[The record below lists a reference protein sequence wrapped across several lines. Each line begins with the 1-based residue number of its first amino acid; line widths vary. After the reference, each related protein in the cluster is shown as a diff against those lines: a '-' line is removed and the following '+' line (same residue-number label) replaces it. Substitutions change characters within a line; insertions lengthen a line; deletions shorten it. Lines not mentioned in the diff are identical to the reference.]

1 MPSYCDLGKL
11 LLNINMA
18 IINGMSDRYFSF
30 TDGSNVGIVTTGNN
44 RVQFIPGTLSGATQA
59 PPKWVAAGRRNKR
72 DRLSVGCAPR

>member
-59 PPKWVAAGRRNKR
+59 PPNG
-72 DRLSVGCAPR
+72 LLQGVGTNMID